1 MPVPRIRRSL
11 PLIAALVITLY
22 GAVLRVDALVAKY
35 GTLDHPAWARFVT
48 HAVAPAGTAIRP
60 FALGWPP
67 IDHPYVGGDPI
78 NYLKYAREM
87 RWFYQ
92 AHVREP
98 VFLALTRGWLWLL
111 SNQDIAVSFASL
123 TGSVLTILATYLLG
137 AALAGPAAG
146 LLAASVMA
154 IEWEMITWA
163 PDGWRDDTFT
173 ATVIFTA
180 WALVRFND
188 RRSLRNAILV
198 GVTGAAACLT
208 RITAVSFIL
217 PALVWIFVAG
227 PAAARREMLRPLAV
241 AVVTLGA
248 LVAPYLINCATELGD
263 PLYAI
268 NYHTVYYRHGEG
280 LPAEQPMS
288 ASTYL
293 REKAAVAPL
302 ATLDTAMVGILVQ
315 PFETKWSGLGA
326 TARWLRPVLYW
337 SAAAGLLMLMLT
349 PAGRLFLVIL
359 FTSLVPYAFTWNIAG
374 GGEWRFT
381 MHAYPFYVVA
391 ACYALVRTA
400 RAGYRAWREPATF
413 SRETVL
419 AGASRTATLA
429 AIASVACAVYLAMPW
444 FVGRETLARGQD
456 LMVGPGARDLT
467 FFRRDWSPPQ
477 TEGIATVRVSLTER
491 AVVWLPIPSVRAY
504 EVVLR
509 FDPVSP
515 ELQHRVS
522 VLLNRQFIATVGLG
536 YDAQRVGS
544 YRIGLPKEHVRAG
557 ANELMLIPDV
567 IVPRAAAGPRFAWVP
582 AGDRLGVRLW
592 YVRLLAN

>member
-1 MPVPRIRRSL
+1 MPAQRIRRSL
-11 PLIAALVITLY
+11 PLVAALLITLY
-22 GAVLRVDALVAKY
+22 GAVLRLDALVEKY
-35 GTLDHPAWARFVT
+35 GTVDHPGGARVLT
-48 HAVAPAGTAIRP
+48 HTVAPAGTAIRP
-60 FALGWPP
+60 FTIGWPP
-67 IDHPYVGGDPI
+67 IDRPYVGGDPI

-111 SNQDIAVSFASL
+111 ADQDIAVSFASL
-123 TGSVLTILATYLLG
+123 TGSVLMILATYLLG
-137 AALAGPAAG
+137 AALAGPPAG
-146 LLAASVMA
+146 LLAAAVIA
-154 IEWEMITWA
+154 IEWEIITWA

-173 ATVIFTA
+173 ATVVFAA

-188 RRSLRNAILV
+188 RRSPRNAILV

-208 RITAVSFIL
+208 RITAISFIL
-217 PALVWIFVAG
+217 PALAWMFVAG
-227 PAAARREMLRPLAV
+227 PRPARREMLRPLAI
-241 AVVTLGA
+241 AVVTFGV
-248 LVAPYLINCATELGD
+248 LVAPYLINCAIQFGD

-280 LPAEQPMS
+280 LPADQPMS
-288 ASTYL
+288 ASRYL
-293 REKAAVAPL
+293 RDKAVVAPL

-315 PFETKWSGLGA
+315 PFETKWNGLGA

-337 SAAAGLLMLMLT
+337 SAAVGMLMLT
-349 PAGRLFLVIL
+349 LTPPGRLFLVIL
-359 FTSLVPYAFTWNIAG
+359 LTSLVPYAFTWNIGG

-400 RAGYRAWREPATF
+400 RAAYRAWREPATF
-413 SRETVL
+413 SWGTAR
-419 AGASRTATLA
+419 AGAIRA
-429 AIASVACAVYLAMPW
+429 AIPAAIVAVASAVYLAMPW
-444 FVGRETLARGQD
+444 FVGRETLARGH
-456 LMVGPGARDLT
+456 DLT
-467 FFRRDWSPPQ
+467 VSAGPRDPSFFRRDWSPPR
-477 TEGIATVRVSLTER
+477 TEGPATTRVSLTER
-491 AVVWLPIPSVRAY
+491 AVVWLPLPSVRAY

-557 ANELMLIPDV
+557 ANELTLIPDV
-567 IVPRAAAGPRFAWVP
+567 MVPRAAAGSRFAWVE
-582 AGDRLGVRLW
+582 AGERLGVRFW
-592 YVRLLAN
+592 YVRLFGS